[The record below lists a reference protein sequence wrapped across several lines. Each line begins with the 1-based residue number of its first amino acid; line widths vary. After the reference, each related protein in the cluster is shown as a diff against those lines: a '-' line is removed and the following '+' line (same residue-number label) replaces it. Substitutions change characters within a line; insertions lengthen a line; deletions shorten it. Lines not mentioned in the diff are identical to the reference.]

1 MQKVAPE
8 TICAF
13 RSAADLSSKEPA
25 QLRRTIEELEARIRE
40 QDDLLAQK
48 TSYII
53 ELELKLQEREGQLYE
68 LETARSDPG
77 KGIHPLP
84 NGFELKVK
92 MDRLEKSNKEMERT
106 LDGLQDSF
114 WDLYETELD
123 SIRAS
128 LKAVEQMPATSESKS
143 LYSRANKEFQG
154 IVSAK
159 KRNAVS
165 PVNALRQ
172 LADLERGII
181 AFIIN
186 RPSLTFIRAEHY
198 RGEVL
203 IEALYR
209 DPKKTSLY
217 TSVACQILSERE
229 DKIITPKQALRAMRR
244 AAGYH
249 SDKVKFEMGPRRRGR
264 LCKIGNE
271 EGGK

>member
-8 TICAF
+8 TICVF
-13 RSAADLSSKEPA
+13 RSASDLSSKEPA
-25 QLRRTIEELEARIRE
+25 QLKRTIEEQRSRIRE

-48 TSYII
+48 TEYILG
-53 ELELKLQEREGQLYE
+53 LELKLREREGQLYE
-68 LETARSDPG
+68 LEMVRSNPG

-84 NGFELKVK
+84 EGFELKVK
-92 MDRLEKSNKEMERT
+92 MDRLEKVNREMERT

-114 WDLYETELD
+114 WHLYQTQID
-123 SIRAS
+123 SIRES
-128 LKAVEQMPATSESKS
+128 LKAIEQMPATPESKS
-143 LYSRANKEFQG
+143 LYSRARKEFQA
-154 IVSAK
+154 ITSAK

-186 RPSLTFIRAEHY
+186 RPSLTFTSAEHY

-209 DPKKTSLY
+209 DQKKTSLY

-229 DKIITPKQALRAMRR
+229 DKTISPKQALRAMRR
-244 AAGYH
+244 AAAYH
-249 SDKVKFEMGPRRRGR
+249 PDKVRFEMGPRRRGR
-264 LCKIGNE
+264 LCKIGSE
-271 EGGK
+271 EAGK